1 MAHPAVIVLNSLVS
15 RGGVGGRAAVFAL
28 ERLGFPVWSVPT
40 VLLPW
45 HPGHGPGTR
54 IVPPGLDRL
63 VADLAASP
71 RLSEVGGVLV
81 GYVGEA
87 EQAAAIAALVRAAKA
102 ANPSALVLL
111 DPVIGDAGGPY
122 MPAATIAAVRETLLP
137 LADIAT
143 PNRYE
148 LEILA
153 GRRLADN
160 DALAAAARGLG
171 PGEVVVTSAFAGA
184 GEIANLLVTGD
195 AVDIVAHRLLA
206 AAPHGTGDLLAALHL
221 GRRLAG
227 APPAD
232 ALRRAVDAT
241 VAVIALAGDDDELP
255 LAAGQAAFLQ

>member
-1 MAHPAVIVLNSLVS
+1 MARPAVIVLNSLVA

-54 IVPPGLDRL
+54 IVPSGLDRL
-63 VADLAASP
+63 IADLAASP
-71 RLSEVGGVLV
+71 RLAEVGGALV

-87 EQAAAIAALVRAAKA
+87 GQAEAIAALIRAAKA
-102 ANPSALVLL
+102 ANPAALVLL

-122 MPAATIAAVRETLLP
+122 MPVATIAAVRDTLLP
-137 LADIAT
+137 AADIAT

-148 LEILA
+148 LEILV

-160 DALAAAARGLG
+160 DALADAARGLG
-171 PGEVVVTSAFAGA
+171 PGEVVVTSAFAGT
-184 GEIANLLVTGD
+184 GETANLLVTAD
-195 AVDIVAHRLLA
+195 TVDIVAHPLHA
-206 AAPHGTGDLLAALHL
+206 VAPQGTGDLLAALYL

-227 APPAD
+227 AAPAE

-241 VAVIALAGDDDELP
+241 VAVIALADGDDEMP
-255 LAAGQAAFLQ
+255 LAAGQAAFLA